1 MNKKLQKVL
10 LLGAACLIAVLL
22 YVQFKPNS
30 FPYTLESEHFTFY
43 YTKTDQD
50 SIHQLRDKLEEN
62 YDRIV
67 EDLKP
72 AEMPRVQMN
81 IYPNLA
87 EFHEGINRKEAGNYL
102 AGIALGPDKMSIVS
116 PNFPGPEHSY
126 DSIMQVAVHEF
137 THVVT
142 NNLTAY
148 LAFPSMSW
156 LYESIACYEADQ
168 FQDPKRMGS
177 LLSGKYPTL
186 AQLNKDTQ
194 LTYRL
199 GYTIIE
205 YIRDTWGMSAVRDLI
220 TSSGNLPAV
229 LGKNEAEFEKGWYEY
244 VKGKYLKTT

>member
-1 MNKKLQKVL
+1 MNKKRQKAL
-10 LLGAACLIAVLL
+10 LLVAASVIAVLL

-30 FPYTLESEHFTFY
+30 FPYTLESEHFTLY
-43 YTKTDQD
+43 YTKADQN
-50 SIHQLRDKLEEN
+50 SVHKIRDKLEEN

-72 AEMPRVQMN
+72 PELPRVQMN
-81 IYPNLA
+81 IYPNLE
-87 EFHEGINRKEAGNYL
+87 EFHKGINRKEAGNYL
-102 AGIALGPDKMSIVS
+102 AGVALGPDKMSMVS

-148 LAFPSMSW
+148 PAPSMSW
-156 LYESIACYEADQ
+156 MYESIACYEADQ
-168 FQDPKRMGS
+168 FQDPKRIGS

-194 LTYRL
+194 LTYHL

-205 YIRDTWGMSAVRDLI
+205 YIRNTWGMNAVRDLI

-229 LGKNEAEFEKGWYEY
+229 LGINEAEFEKDWYEY
-244 VKGKYLKTT
+244 VRGKYLKKT

>member
-1 MNKKLQKVL
+1 MNKKLQKAA
-10 LLGAACLIAVLL
+10 LLGAACVIAVLL
-22 YVQFKPNS
+22 YIQFKPNP
-30 FPYTLESEHFTFY
+30 FPYTLESEHFTFH
-43 YTKTDQD
+43 YTATDKG
-50 SIHQLRDKLEEN
+50 SIFQLRDKLEEN
-62 YDRIV
+62 HDRIV

-72 AEMPRVQMN
+72 LEMPKVQMN

-87 EFHEGINRKEAGNYL
+87 EFHKGINRKEAGNYL
-102 AGIALGPDKMSIVS
+102 AGVALEPDKMSIVS

-126 DSIMQVAVHEF
+126 DSIMKVAVHEF

-168 FQDPKRMGS
+168 FQDPKEMGS

-220 TSSGNLPAV
+220 TSSGNMPAV
-229 LGKNEAEFEKGWYEY
+229 LGKNEADFEKGWYEF
-244 VKGKYLKTT
+244 VKGKYLKTN